1 MEKIGELRIDGRV
14 SIVSFSPC
22 RVTEGLAMKS
32 INRYC
37 LLFQGERLWDLGVK
51 FRALSTVRVEI
62 SLVFA
67 AKAFPFSS

>member
-1 MEKIGELRIDGRV
+1 
-14 SIVSFSPC
+14 
-22 RVTEGLAMKS
+22 MKS